1 MKATTPLRSFTRA
14 LFVSL
19 LPAAAFAAPGSVD
32 FQRDVQPILAE
43 HCASCHGG
51 VKKKGGLSLA
61 TRSDAFA
68 DTKSG
73 APAIVEGDAEAS
85 ELIVRLITDDEDDRM
100 PPEEPLSGADID
112 VLKRWVAEGAKW
124 PEHWSLK
131 PIANPQPPA
140 VERADWVRNAVDRF
154 VLARLESEGIKPS
167 SEAAPR
173 TLLRRLS
180 LDLIGLAPDA
190 ARSDAFA
197 AAWDKAGGVERER
210 LYSEAVDELL
220 NSPHFGERW
229 GRHWL
234 DEARY
239 ADSSGYEKDSAR
251 ADAFHYRDWVINS
264 LNADMPFDEFT
275 IRQIAGDLLPG
286 ASIDDRVATQF
297 HLMCQYNLEGGVDA
311 EEDRTKRVADRV
323 TTIGAV
329 WLATTVE
336 CTSCHNHPYDPM
348 SQRDFYRVYAFF
360 NNTDPVA
367 VFAGTPPTDAKKRL
381 EERAKKWGPIA
392 DLIEQQVS
400 DKNLATKLQGQ
411 LTQMR
416 RYDNDKG
423 FTRVLGERKE
433 NRRVT
438 YLFHRGSFLQPDK
451 ESGEV
456 KPAVPSAFPQVD
468 AGGKSEADRLD
479 FAKWLVAPENPLT
492 SRVTVNKVWMRLFGA
507 PLVNSVRDFGMR
519 GAVPSHP
526 ELLDWLA
533 HHFMHDAKWSRKSLI
548 RLIVRSAAYRQSSHA
563 RPELAER
570 DPDNRLLAWQA
581 RFRVEAEIVRDL
593 FLQTAGLLS
602 EKTGG
607 PSVFPPLAADVA
619 ALSYANN
626 FKWKTSPGEDR
637 YRRGLYTFFKRTA
650 PDPNLVAFDCPDA
663 SMTSPARGISN
674 TPLQALTT
682 LQNEVFHE
690 AAQAFAKR
698 LLNDASLPDDA
709 ARIDCA
715 FALALGRP
723 CDVDERKAMAGL
735 LAEAKAYYAK
745 QAEDAARL
753 IGPHRAGRVSA
764 ADNAAWVAAV
774 RVALNLD
781 EFMTRS

>member
-1 MKATTPLRSFTRA
+1 MKATAYPSPFTR
-14 LFVSL
+14 L
-19 LPAAAFAAPGSVD
+19 LPVFLLPVVAVAAPGSVD

-85 ELIVRLITDDEDDRM
+85 ELIVRLITEDEDDRM
-100 PPEEPLSGADID
+100 PPEEPLSDEEIN
-112 VLKRWVAEGAKW
+112 VLKRWVSEGAKW

-131 PIANPQPPA
+131 PVSNPAPPM
-140 VERADWVRNAVDRF
+140 VGQSDWARNAIDRF
-154 VLARLESEGIKPS
+154 VLARLESESIKPS
-167 SEAAPR
+167 PEAGAR

-180 LDLIGLAPDA
+180 LDLIGLAPDSE
-190 ARSDAFA
+190 RSDVFA
-197 AAWDKAGGVERER
+197 AAWEKAGAAERER

-220 NSPHFGERW
+220 NNPHFGERW

-239 ADSSGYEKDSAR
+239 ADSSGYEKDSTR

-264 LNADMPFDEFT
+264 LNDDMPFDDFT
-275 IRQIAGDLLPG
+275 IRQIAGDLLPD

-336 CTSCHNHPYDPM
+336 CMSCHNHPYDPM

-360 NNTDPVA
+360 NNTDPA
-367 VFAGTPPTDAKKRL
+367 PVFAGTPPKDAQKRM

-400 DKNLATKLQGQ
+400 NKNLATKLQGQ

-423 FTRVLGERKE
+423 FTRVLAERSKK
-433 NRRVT
+433 RRVT
-438 YLFHRGSFLQPDK
+438 YVFHRGSFLQPDK
-451 ESGEV
+451 ESGAV
-456 KPAVPSAFPQVD
+456 KPAVPAAFPQVD
-468 AGGKSEADRLD
+468 AGGKAEASRLD

-492 SRVTVNKVWMRLFGA
+492 SRVTANKVWMRLFGA

-519 GAVPSHP
+519 GSVPSHP

-548 RLIVRSAAYRQSSHA
+548 RLIVHSAAYRQSSNA
-563 RPELAER
+563 RPDLAGR
-570 DPDNRLLAWQA
+570 DPDNRLLARQA

-593 FLQTAGLLS
+593 FLQTSGLLS

-637 YRRGLYTFFKRTA
+637 YRRGLYTFFNRTA

-663 SMTSPARGISN
+663 SMTSPARSISN

-682 LQNEVFHE
+682 LQNDVFHE
-690 AAQAFAKR
+690 AAQAFARR
-698 LLNDASLPDDA
+698 LLNDASLADDS
-709 ARIDCA
+709 ARIKRA

-723 CDVDERKAMAGL
+723 CDVDEKNALADL
-735 LAEAKAYYAK
+735 LAEARAYYAK
-745 QAEDAARL
+745 QAEHAAKL
-753 IGPHRAGRVSA
+753 IGPHRAGRASA
-764 ADNAAWVAAV
+764 ADNAAWIATV
-774 RVALNLD
+774 RVILNLD